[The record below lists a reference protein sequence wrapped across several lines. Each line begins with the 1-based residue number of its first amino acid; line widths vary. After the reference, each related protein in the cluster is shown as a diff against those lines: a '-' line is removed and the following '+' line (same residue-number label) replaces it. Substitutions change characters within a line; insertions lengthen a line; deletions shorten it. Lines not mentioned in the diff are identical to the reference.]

1 MSSGSV
7 QITIA
12 IIGVIGSVAVA
23 YVTTGATFESK
34 LKADAASISELRDSI
49 RTVSTHLSGQ
59 VRDAQEQ
66 IAKLVARLDSAHT
79 GVDSLV
85 RQVSK
90 VGAQVQQLHLNPKV
104 FEQLNKKPA
113 Q

>member
-1 MSSGSV
+1 V

-12 IIGVIGSVAVA
+12 VIGVIGSVAVA
-23 YVTTGATFESK
+23 YVTTGATFDSK
-34 LKADAASISELRDSI
+34 LKADAASIAELRDSI
-49 RTVSTHLSGQ
+49 RAVSTQLSGQ

-66 IAKLVARLDSAHT
+66 IAKLIARLDSANS
-79 GVDSLV
+79 GVDSLS

-90 VGAQVQQLHLNPKV
+90 VGAQVQRLHLNPSV

>member
-34 LKADAASISELRDSI
+34 LKADAASISELRDS
-49 RTVSTHLSGQ
+49 
-59 VRDAQEQ
+59 VRAVATQLGHV
-66 IAKLVARLDSAHT
+66 IARLDSAQA
-79 GVDSLV
+79 GVDTLT
-85 RQVSK
+85 RQVRT
-90 VGAQVQQLHLNPKV
+90 VGAQVQRLHLTPAV
-104 FEQLNKKPA
+104 FERLEQLQKRPDD
-113 Q
+113 